1 MTEIE
6 RLAALLKEELMD
18 DYDFDELA
26 TQLIARG
33 VRFPTKDTQH
43 KQVSF
48 SSYSRKMIAQA
59 LVARCYTV
67 CDTGTVEEIIKFVPY
82 VLNKIED
89 VDFLVDDPITF
100 FPYQE
105 IEVNY
110 TDAERNPLPEF
121 RRILAG
127 NWINNMRSK

>member
-33 VRFPTKDTQH
+33 VRFPTKDTQY

-59 LVARCYTV
+59 LAARCYTV

-82 VLNKIED
+82 VLSKVED
-89 VDFLVDDPITF
+89 IDFLIDDPETF
-100 FPYQE
+100 LPFQTT
-105 IEVNY
+105 EVDY
-110 TDAERNPLPEF
+110 VDANRNPLPEF
-121 RRILAG
+121 RHVFIDR
-127 NWINNMRSK
+127 